1 MNFELAFVRKIK
13 CVTIDPRPPK
23 LSKRQR
29 KWIKKS
35 AKKKRKLMNESNTTT
50 TKNTTKNTNLNVN
63 NNTKSKTVILTKQ
76 SSSTTDTTMDG
87 TTNTTQNTKNTNVNN
102 NVNTNTQSE
111 PSSTTTTTT
120 TTTTNATTELLP
132 SNHHLQDLFNDDF
145 VHKHGAMLHDCT
157 VIIGMH
163 PDQATEDIVDVA
175 IQYQKPFAV
184 VPCCVFPKNGMSMPL
199 EQWVSI
205 QSIAG
210 AM

>member
-50 TKNTTKNTNLNVN
+50 TKNTTKNTNLNVK

-87 TTNTTQNTKNTNVNN
+87 TTNTTQNTKNINVNN

-111 PSSTTTTTT
+111 PSSTST

-184 VPCCVFPKNGMSMPL
+184 VPCCVFPKNGISMPL

-205 QSIAG
+205 QSDAG

>member
-102 NVNTNTQSE
+102 NVNTQSE
-111 PSSTTTTTT
+111 PSSTTNA
-120 TTTTNATTELLP
+120 TTNATTELLP

-205 QSIAG
+205 QSDAG

>member
-87 TTNTTQNTKNTNVNN
+87 TTSTTQNTKNTNVNN

-111 PSSTTTTTT
+111 PSSTTTTNA
-120 TTTTNATTELLP
+120 TTNATTELLP

-205 QSIAG
+205 QSDAG

>member
-76 SSSTTDTTMDG
+76 SSSTTDTAMDG

-111 PSSTTTTTT
+111 PSSTTTT

-205 QSIAG
+205 QSDAG

>member
-111 PSSTTTTTT
+111 PSSTTNA
-120 TTTTNATTELLP
+120 TTNATTELLP

-205 QSIAG
+205 QSDAG

>member
-111 PSSTTTTTT
+111 PSSTSTTNA
-120 TTTTNATTELLP
+120 TTNATTELLP

>member
-50 TKNTTKNTNLNVN
+50 TQNTTKNTNLNVN

-111 PSSTTTTTT
+111 PSSTSTTNA
-120 TTTTNATTELLP
+120 TTNATTELLP

-205 QSIAG
+205 QSDAG

>member
-87 TTNTTQNTKNTNVNN
+87 TTNSTQNTKNTNVNT

-111 PSSTTTTTT
+111 PSSTTTT

-205 QSIAG
+205 QSDAG

>member
-111 PSSTTTTTT
+111 PSSTTTTNA
-120 TTTTNATTELLP
+120 TTNATTELLP

-205 QSIAG
+205 QSDAG

>member
-87 TTNTTQNTKNTNVNN
+87 TTSTTQNTKNTNVNN

-111 PSSTTTTTT
+111 PSSTSTTNA
-120 TTTTNATTELLP
+120 TTNATTELLP

-205 QSIAG
+205 QSDAG

>member
-120 TTTTNATTELLP
+120 NATTELLP

-205 QSIAG
+205 QSDAG

>member
-111 PSSTTTTTT
+111 PSSTSTTNA
-120 TTTTNATTELLP
+120 TTNATTELLP

-205 QSIAG
+205 QSDAG